1 MTAASKE
8 AHGAELSIRT
18 PDGRTHTIALEL
30 PRYSVGRSSSNDL
43 SFQGVDGLSREHFA
57 LERQGAEWTVRDLGS
72 TNGTFVNGVR
82 MDAPTVLRPRDRVT
96 AGQLKLIFHGAGHGA
111 GHGPGHAPGGSKTQD
126 VVFVEGPADL
136 TATAT
141 TLDGVLAAEE
151 GTGSDRYMRALIRA
165 GRELAGRM
173 PLENLFDLILNLSLE
188 TVGASRGALMILED
202 GELMVRATRGA
213 GLRISSSV
221 RDLVLKEK
229 RSLLVQDA
237 LQDSALAGR
246 ESIMGQQIRS
256 ILAVPLQTEERVIG
270 LVYLDSPFFVHE
282 FKNEDLGLLTI
293 MANIAAIRIEHARLA
308 QIEQAERLRAKELEH
323 AALIQRSIL
332 PGQFPA
338 FPHRTEFKLH
348 ASMVPATEVGG
359 DFFDFF
365 LLDHDHLGFVIGDVS
380 GKGVPAA
387 LFMAVSRTL
396 LRATAQHRTSPGEC
410 LTDVNA
416 TLLEQNVSSM
426 FVTLFYGVLDLR
438 SGELAFANAGHN
450 PSYIFSVDGT
460 LRTLTEKSGPM
471 LGLFP
476 SYEYRTLTEQLKP
489 GEGILLYTDGVTEA
503 LSRVGE
509 FFGDERLREFVLG
522 HSAEAAEDLT
532 RNLHTTIQD
541 FSAGIPQ
548 NDDIT
553 VLALRYA

>member
-1 MTAASKE
+1 MTASLQETARP
-8 AHGAELSIRT
+8 ELSIRT
-18 PDGRTHTIALEL
+18 PDGRTHAITLDL
-30 PRYSVGRSSSNDL
+30 PRYSVGRLASNQL

-57 LERQGAEWTVRDLGS
+57 LERQGTDWTVRDLGS
-72 TNGTFVNGVR
+72 TNGTFVNGTR
-82 MDAPTVLRPRDRVT
+82 ITGPTVLRSRDQIT
-96 AGQLKLIFHGAGHGA
+96 AGQLNLRFIAAGA
-111 GHGPGHAPGGSKTQD
+111 PKSQD
-126 VVFVEGPADL
+126 VVFVEGAPDL

-141 TLDGVLAAEE
+141 LDGVLSAGE

-165 GRELAGRM
+165 GRELAGSM
-173 PLENLFDLILNLSLE
+173 PLEKLFGLILNLSLE
-188 TVGASRGALMILED
+188 TVGASRGAVMILED
-202 GELMVRATRGA
+202 GELVVRAMRGA

-237 LQDSALAGR
+237 LKDRAFAAR
-246 ESIMGQQIRS
+246 ESIMQQQIRS

-308 QIEQAERLRAKELEH
+308 QIEQAEKIRAKELEH

-338 FPHRTEFKLH
+338 FPHRTEFTLH
-348 ASMVPATEVGG
+348 AAMVPATEVGG

-365 LLDHDHLGFVIGDVS
+365 LLDDEHLAFVIGDVS

-396 LRATAQHRTSPGEC
+396 LRATAQHQKSPGEC
-410 LTDVNA
+410 LTQVNA

-426 FVTLFYGVLDLR
+426 FVTLFYGVLDLG
-438 SGELAFANAGHN
+438 SGRLAFANAGHN
-450 PSYIFSVDGT
+450 PSYMFSVNGA

-471 LGLFP
+471 LGLFAG
-476 SYEYRTLTEQLKP
+476 YQYRTLTEQMEP
-489 GEGILLYTDGVTEA
+489 GESILLYTDGVTEA
-503 LSRVGE
+503 LSKIGE
-509 FFGDERLREFVLG
+509 FFGDERLRKFVVD
-522 HSAEAAEDLT
+522 HSAEAAEELT
-532 RNLHTTIQD
+532 RSLHAAIQD
-541 FSAGIPQ
+541 FSTGMPQ

-553 VLALRYA
+553 VLALRYT